1 MKTRLKKSLL
11 IGCALFLSGLFM
23 GTSAV
28 CGEEVGKKEN
38 GVVENNVFIRTASPA
53 FRFPLP
59 KHYRSQK
66 PLFKEIFR
74 SADPK
79 MRLPITIS
87 IYELNA
93 GREVAAEYEI
103 VRKKVTGAIMSTGIF
118 SKLDRRPVEE
128 IAEFNGFP
136 AYSFDFDCLLK
147 NRQGTIRTN
156 LLVIVKERKFIS
168 LLGMTMG
175 NIGQIK
181 AFFKTIDL

>member
-1 MKTRLKKSLL
+1 MKTKLKKSLL
-11 IGCALFLSGLFM
+11 IGCALFLSGLFV
-23 GTSAV
+23 GTPAF

-38 GVVENNVFIRTASPA
+38 GVVENNVFVRTASPA

-74 SADPK
+74 SANPK

-93 GREVAAEYEI
+93 GRDVAAEYEI
-103 VRKKVTGAIMSTGIF
+103 VRKKVTSAIMSTGVF
-118 SKLDRRPVEE
+118 SKLDMHPVEE
-128 IAEFNGFP
+128 IANFNGFP
-136 AYSFDFDCLLK
+136 AYSIDFDCLLK
-147 NRQGTIRTN
+147 NRRGAINAN
-156 LLVIVKERKFIS
+156 LLVVVKDRKFIS